1 MAFGL
6 NIDFSGVIGNL
17 TNNLKTIAA
26 SKIQNLSSTVRTNLI
41 NTATSS
47 LLSNLQ
53 SVIGTSL
60 NLNLSKLTGGIN
72 FANGL
77 KGLPF
82 PSLSSLNLNAIYGL
96 IDNNIG
102 ANLNKFA
109 KSITTRFK
117 NLSLDDISLGDKLN
131 ASIDNLSDNISNEIE
146 AGIIVGKS
154 SIDILGNVNKLSN
167 TQIRDFTFS
176 PDKQLAFV
184 NNLAQQQKDKIFNL
198 SFNGIS
204 ETSIFDNQISNISL
218 NSTGSFIKTT
228 NPDFS
233 FFDVKTID
241 EATISRN
248 VVSKQQSQIANITQV
263 KNPLARKID
272 LINRYNKEEETL
284 NYMKTLNDDFNLT

>member
-82 PSLSSLNLNAIYGL
+82 PSLSSLNLNAIFGL

-154 SIDILGNVNKLSN
+154 SIDILGNVNKL
-167 TQIRDFTFS
+167 
-176 PDKQLAFV
+176 
-184 NNLAQQQKDKIFNL
+184 
-198 SFNGIS
+198 
-204 ETSIFDNQISNISL
+204 
-218 NSTGSFIKTT
+218 
-228 NPDFS
+228 
-233 FFDVKTID
+233 
-241 EATISRN
+241 
-248 VVSKQQSQIANITQV
+248 
-263 KNPLARKID
+263 
-272 LINRYNKEEETL
+272 
-284 NYMKTLNDDFNLT
+284 

>member
-204 ETSIFDNQISNISL
+204 ETSIFHNQISNISL

>member
-6 NIDFSGVIGNL
+6 NIDFSGIIGNL